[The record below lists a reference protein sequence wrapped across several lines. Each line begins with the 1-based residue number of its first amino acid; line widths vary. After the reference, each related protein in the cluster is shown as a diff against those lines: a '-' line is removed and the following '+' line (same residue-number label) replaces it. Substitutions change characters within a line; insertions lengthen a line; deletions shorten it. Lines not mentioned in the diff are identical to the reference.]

1 MPKRIDYYMSLI
13 SPWTYLGNDR
23 LTKLAS
29 KKNAVINIKPINL
42 GLIFPETG
50 GLPLAKRA
58 PARKAYRM
66 QELRRWQNFL
76 KVPINFKPAFFP
88 ANEWPAAGMV
98 ISAKKQ
104 GLNGGA
110 LLNGF
115 LTAVWAEDRNI
126 ANRETMLAVA
136 SEQNL
141 DGLALLNETE
151 DSPEIGAIWETN
163 SKEALAVGVF
173 GAPTYVI
180 DSQLFWGQD
189 RLEFVE
195 RALDAE

>member
-1 MPKRIDYYMSLI
+1 MPKQIDYYMSLI
-13 SPWTYLGNDR
+13 SPWTYLGDDR
-23 LTKLAS
+23 LTKLAGE
-29 KKNAVINIKPINL
+29 KNAVINIKPINL

-50 GLPLAKRA
+50 GLPLSKRA
-58 PARKAYRM
+58 PTRKAYRM
-66 QELRRWQNFL
+66 QELRRWQKFL
-76 KVPINFKPAFFP
+76 KLPINFKPAFFP

-126 ANRETMLAVA
+126 ADRETILAVA
-136 SEQNL
+136 SEQSL

-151 DSPEIGAIWETN
+151 NSPEIEAIWKTN
-163 SKEALAVGVF
+163 SKEALAIGVF

>member
-1 MPKRIDYYMSLI
+1 MPKRIDYYMSLV
-13 SPWTYLGNDR
+13 SPWTYLGDDR

-42 GLIFPETG
+42 SLIFPKTG
-50 GLPLAKRA
+50 GLPLAKRS
-58 PARKAYRM
+58 PVRQAYRM
-66 QELRRWQNFL
+66 QELRRWQKTL
-76 KVPINFKPAFFP
+76 KVPINFNPAFFP
-88 ANEWPAAGMV
+88 ANEWPAVGMV
-98 ISAKKQ
+98 ITAKKQ
-104 GLNGGA
+104 GLNSGA

-115 LTAVWAEDRNI
+115 LTAVWAEDQNI
-126 ANRETMLAVA
+126 ADRDTMLTVA
-136 SEQNL
+136 REQNL
-141 DGLALLNETE
+141 DGLAILDETE
-151 DSPEIGAIWETN
+151 SDPQIEAIWKTN

>member
-1 MPKRIDYYMSLI
+1 MPTRIDYYMSLV
-13 SPWTYLGNDR
+13 SPWTYLGDDR
-23 LTKLAS
+23 LTKLAGE
-29 KKNAVINIKPINL
+29 KNAVINIKPINL

-58 PARKAYRM
+58 PTRKAYRM
-66 QELRRWQNFL
+66 QELKRWQKFL
-76 KVPINFKPAFFP
+76 KIPINFNPTFFP
-88 ANEWPAAGMV
+88 ADEWPAAGMV

-104 GLNGGA
+104 GLNAGA

-115 LTAVWAEDRNI
+115 LTAVWAEDRDI
-126 ANRETMLAVA
+126 ANRKTILAVA
-136 SEQNL
+136 SERNL
-141 DGLALLNETE
+141 DGVALLNEAE
-151 DSPEIGAIWETN
+151 NNPEIETMWKTN
-163 SKEALAVGVF
+163 SKEALAIGVF

-180 DSQLFWGQD
+180 NSELYWGQD